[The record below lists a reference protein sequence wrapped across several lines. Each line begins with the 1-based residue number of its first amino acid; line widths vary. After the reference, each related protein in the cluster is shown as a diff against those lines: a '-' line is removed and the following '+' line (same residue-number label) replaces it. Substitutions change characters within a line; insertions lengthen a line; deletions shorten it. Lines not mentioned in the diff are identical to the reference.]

1 MSMKKSVVAIA
12 ISTVAVSGVS
22 IGMAHASNSAKITKA
37 DTFNCD
43 WHSSYPN
50 QSMAGGMMQGR
61 AEADLA
67 TVLADLVAKKT
78 ITAEQSKAITD
89 ALTAARTAAQAAGKA
104 AGDAARNAHDTVIA
118 NAIGIDVATLQA
130 RLAKGESLA
139 TIAGAKK
146 DALIAAL
153 VAEENKEIDAAVT
166 AGKLTAAQATTL
178 KANVNAHVTAMVNA
192 TPGAGPMGRMGGMG
206 GRGHG
211 HGPRGD
217 MDMDHGMM
225 PGGNTGT
232 PVAPSSLQGA

>member
-37 DTFNCD
+37 ARSTVTRTVVTPTN
-43 WHSSYPN
+43 P
-50 QSMAGGMMQGR
+50 MAGGMMQGR

-67 TVLADLVAKKT
+67 TVLADLVSKKT

-89 ALTAARTAAQAAGKA
+89 ALTAARTAAQAAG
-104 AGDAARNAHDTVIA
+104 DAARTAHDTVIA

-146 DALIAAL
+146 DALITAL

-166 AGKLTAAQATTL
+166 AGKLTAAQATAL
-178 KANVNAHVTAMVNA
+178 KANVTAHVTAMVNA
-192 TPGAGPMGRMGGMG
+192 TPGAGPMGGMG
-206 GRGHG
+206 GRAHG
-211 HGPRGD
+211 HGPRGG
-217 MDMDHGMM
+217 MDMDHGMA